1 MVKPFALDE
10 LLARIHAVLRRT
22 KPRMERL
29 TLGQTVIDF
38 TRLRA
43 FKDDREIALTDREF
57 EILRHLA
64 DRAGH
69 VVSRDELLRL
79 VWGYADAPLTRTV
92 DNFIFRLRQTFTC
105 RVGREREL
113 RD

>member
-1 MVKPFALDE
+1 
-10 LLARIHAVLRRT
+10 
-22 KPRMERL
+22 MERL
-29 TLGQTVIDF
+29 TLGHTVIDF

-64 DRAGH
+64 DRAGS

-92 DNFIFRLRQTFTC
+92 DNFIFRLRHKIEPDPRHPKYIRKAYGDGYRLTILSDN
-105 RVGREREL
+105 E
-113 RD
+113 